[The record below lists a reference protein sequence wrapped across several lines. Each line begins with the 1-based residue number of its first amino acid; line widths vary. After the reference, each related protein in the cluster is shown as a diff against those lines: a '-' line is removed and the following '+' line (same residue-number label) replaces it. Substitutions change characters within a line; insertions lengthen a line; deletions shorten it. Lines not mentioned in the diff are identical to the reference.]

1 MRLSPPS
8 TGTILGAVALFI
20 ALGGT
25 ALAATGTVVNI
36 ADPTTASHVAKVDAN
51 GKLQVGGGPVSLTG
65 TATTQLAAPSTYLH
79 SRFFPIA
86 GSCNVVATPPA
97 GKAMIVRD
105 VRIDVYQDPMP
116 GSGQYVSLYSD
127 NTCSSLVGDVNP
139 ATVGETVLPLDPG
152 LGIPAGSGLS
162 VLVGGS
168 VGAEVYTDGYAV
180 PSGQGPAAPAAPAG
194 ANRIQPPPQR

>member
-1 MRLSPPS
+1 MRFSRPS

-36 ADPTTASHVAKVDAN
+36 ADPTNASNVAKVDAN

-65 TATTQLAAPSTYLH
+65 TVTTQLAAPSTYLH
-79 SRFFPIA
+79 FRSFPTA
-86 GSCNVVATPPA
+86 GHCAVVATPPA
-97 GKAMIVRD
+97 GKAMILRD

-127 NTCSSLVGDVNP
+127 TVCANLVGDVNP
-139 ATVGETVLPLDPG
+139 GTVGETVLPFDPG
-152 LGIPAGSGLS
+152 LGVQAGSGLS

-168 VGAEVYTDGYAV
+168 VGTEVYTDGYAV
-180 PSGQGPAAPAAPAG
+180 PPGQVPAAEAAT
-194 ANRIQPPPQR
+194 NRVQLPQQH